1 MEDDQNITSV
11 ELKSTKT
18 SKLQNFRACKIEI
31 RNLTLSKISKISYC
45 LSDSKKKLKKKNT
58 KVKNSQKI
66 TLIY

>member
-18 SKLQNFRACKIEI
+18 SKLQNFRARKIEI

-45 LSDSKKKLKKKNT
+45 PSDSRKK

-66 TLIY
+66 TLIF